1 MCHEEPETF
10 EHIYFY
16 PYNIGIAAFLFIR
29 LAKGSA
35 GPSPER
41 TGWLDFPADDLF
53 HCIVLVPCF
62 LANQEPQYKKYK
74 KIALSLEIRLVGELE
89 YENDIV
95 LSRS

>member
-10 EHIYFY
+10 EHIDFY
-16 PYNIGIAAFLFIR
+16 PYNIGVAAFLFIR

-41 TGWLDFPADDLF
+41 TGWLDFPADCLF
-53 HCIVLVPCF
+53 YRTVLVPCF
-62 LANQEPQYKKYK
+62 LANQEPQLKIKN
-74 KIALSLEIRLVGELE
+74 KIALGLEIRLVGELE

-95 LSRS
+95 LSRF